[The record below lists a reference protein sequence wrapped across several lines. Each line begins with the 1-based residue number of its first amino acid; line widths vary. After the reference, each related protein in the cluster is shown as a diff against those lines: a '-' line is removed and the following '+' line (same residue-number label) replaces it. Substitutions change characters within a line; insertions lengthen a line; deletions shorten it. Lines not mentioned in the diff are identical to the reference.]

1 MTEDYKE
8 NLIKYA
14 TNNFKFSNTEET
26 TFNGYYDIVKEG
38 AISTGVGTSMFDF
51 IATLLL
57 ETDRSD
63 IRINGML
70 QVNNSST
77 KVIYGGYS
85 KTDGS
90 NTSEGFLIL
99 IDGDY
104 NGITMLRDYESGTR
118 IREVQFLAQDENN
131 NIYGVVGDT
140 SNTEQKYFTMLNN
153 FTITEN
159 GTYTLRLRK
168 NYTLSDTNFR
178 CCDITKKDGESEYLL
193 VGCDLFDWYGAEQNY
208 NGRGINFKINVGAS
222 NEITRLYTR
231 GQLPYTCFAIYSNYD
246 SNGDPYVKVIAQSQ
260 GGEDSIVNVYY
271 NKNNETITTTQIINY
286 ANYIL
291 DNSIYRIRQTK
302 DDNGGIY
309 FQINAHD
316 SIDITDKNFSLYYLD
331 KDNTLTFVNGLYS
344 TTSQFAWTIINNGW
358 YDNNNVGR
366 PFMIQHAAYYTYYE
380 DDPNTPV
387 LEVAVGGIALQSASD
402 VPNTMNNIGDTIMH
416 PTYMY
421 EDFLNQLIILSNRDF
436 NLLSI
441 FTIQSDLTTDSPAN
455 MLSILKR
462 PGLQVNEQNT
472 YESFQPKYVDIKKD
486 NEIKFSRNIYDSVVY
501 SNTSVDSVQV
511 PYNYLND
518 IEVDGQDLWGAKN
531 MKFVEDTTPWT
542 KNRYE
547 NLDINFINKIN
558 VSNRDTSE
566 NLLSQAIN
574 LNSTIHSDLTLNPGT
589 ARILLANGNFE
600 AVAVEWKPLTQFTYQ
615 ASITTTQSENI
626 TGIDWT
632 DSLNGME
639 FITNFSTPLTSGTA
653 HTIKQKITINNEF
666 YKTNLQYNNVQ
677 VQYNG
682 VDVQVQSKEA

>member
-14 TNNFKFSNTEET
+14 TNNFKFSDTEET

-38 AISTGVGTSMFDF
+38 AISTAVGTSMFDF

-57 ETDRSD
+57 EVDRSN

-70 QVNNSST
+70 QINDSST

-140 SNTEQKYFTMLNN
+140 KNTEQKYFTMLNN
-153 FTITEN
+153 FAMAQN
-159 GTYTLRLRK
+159 GTYTLKLRK
-168 NYTLSDTNFR
+168 NYSLTDTYFR
-178 CCDITKKDGESEYLL
+178 CIDITKKPGESEYLI
-193 VGCDLFDWYGAEQNY
+193 VGCDLIEGIGVDENHS
-208 NGRGINFKINVGAS
+208 GRGINFKINVGSA

-231 GQLPYTCFAIYSNYD
+231 SSLPYPCFAIYSNYND
-246 SNGDPYVKVIAQSQ
+246 DGDPYIKVIAQNVA
-260 GGEDSIVNVYY
+260 GDSYTAYAYTNVNG
-271 NKNNETITTTQIINY
+271 TTSSTQIINY
-286 ANYIL
+286 ADYIL
-291 DNSIYRIRQTK
+291 EHNIYRIRQTK
-302 DDNGGIY
+302 DNSGGIY
-309 FQINAHD
+309 FQINAHND
-316 SIDITDKNFSLYYLD
+316 TDYSDKNYSLYYLD
-331 KDNTLTFVNGLYS
+331 KNNSLTSVNSLFGTNT
-344 TTSQFAWTIINNGW
+344 QFAWTIINNGW
-358 YDNNNVGR
+358 YDENNVGR
-366 PFMIQHAAYYTYYE
+366 PFMIQHAAYYTYNE
-380 DDPNTPV
+380 DDPDTPV
-387 LEVAVGGIALQSASD
+387 LEVDVGGIAIENAYD
-402 VPNTMNNIGDTIMH
+402 VPNTMNNIGDTIMY
-416 PTYMY
+416 PTYAF
-421 EDFLNQLIILSNRDF
+421 EDFSNQLIILSNRDF

-531 MKFVEDTTPWT
+531 MKFVEDTTQWT

-558 VSNRDTSE
+558 VFNRDTSE
-566 NLLSQAIN
+566 NLVSQAIN
-574 LNSTIHSDLTLNPGT
+574 LNNTIHRDLTLNPGT
-589 ARILLANGNFE
+589 ARILLANGDFE
-600 AVAVEWKPLTQFTYQ
+600 AVEVEWKPLTQFTYQ

-632 DSLNGME
+632 DSLNGLE
-639 FITNFSTPLTSGTA
+639 FITNFSTPLTSGTV

-666 YKTNLQYNNVQ
+666 YKTDLQYNNVQ

-682 VDVQVQSKEA
+682 VDVQVQSEEA